1 MHTPPPTPT
10 GTPTGTRSPTP
21 TGSPTRTRTRG
32 RGRTGGRGRGRGGG
46 GDIRVLSGLSHLALA
61 FWALIIIG
69 PIIWVLLS
77 SFKSA
82 EEIFS
87 SPWILPAQ
95 LRWDNWTRA
104 WQTAK
109 IGQYMFNSIKVVA
122 ISTFA
127 TMLLGSMAAY
137 VLARYRFPGN
147 RLFYY
152 LFVSGLAFPIFLAL
166 VPLFFVLRDFPLF
179 QLWGTLINN
188 EDQGLLGTHTGLIL
202 TYTAWS
208 LPFTIF
214 FLAAFFKT
222 LPNSI
227 AEAALIDGA
236 GHYKLFFNV
245 MLPLAKPGLISVG
258 IFNLIGQ
265 WAQYLLPLYLIP
277 GGEDTQSRWLLTQG
291 IASISTAAGF
301 RSDWEALFAAITIAI
316 LPMIIIYA
324 VMQRQIQAGLT
335 AGSMK

>member
-1 MHTPPPTPT
+1 MQ
-10 GTPTGTRSPTP
+10 TR
-21 TGSPTRTRTRG
+21 R
-32 RGRTGGRGRGRGGG
+32 
-46 GDIRVLSGLSHLALA
+46 DIRVLSGLSHLALA

-69 PIIWVLLS
+69 PIVWVFLS
-77 SFKSA
+77 SFKSP

-87 SPWILPAQ
+87 SPWTIPAE
-95 LRWDNWTRA
+95 LRWDNWVRA
-104 WQTAK
+104 WNTAH
-109 IGQYMFNSIKVVA
+109 IGRYMLNSVKVVA
-122 ISTFA
+122 ISTFG

-137 VLARYRFPGN
+137 VLARYRFAGN
-147 RLFYY
+147 RAIYF

-179 QLWGTLINN
+179 QLWGNLIGNDN
-188 EDQGLLGTHTGLIL
+188 QGLLGTHTGLIL
-202 TYTAWS
+202 TYIAWS

-214 FLAAFFKT
+214 FLSAFFKT
-222 LPNSI
+222 LPTSI

-236 GHYKLFFNV
+236 GHYKLFFRV
-245 MLPLAKPGLISVG
+245 MLPMAKPGLISVG

-277 GGEDTQSRWLLTQG
+277 GGEDTESRWLLTQG
-291 IASISTAAGF
+291 IASISTSAGF

-324 VMQRQIQAGLT
+324 LMQRQIQAGLT
-335 AGSMK
+335 AGAMK